1 MSCSLTRIFAENRAV
16 PSGITIHRLIDVI
29 RVIGHNYGSITAFKA
44 YADSSLV
51 NKTVRGQLSASAV
64 SLVDCPH
71 DARKDVADRVMLSEY
86 DLLVIENLFNC
97 HGMCIVDAIVYAL
110 ENRNVDTTVILIT
123 NDRDFAHLV
132 GTLKS
137 RRVQVVVIAKNPVHQ
152 LLATQVTALYDWD
165 RDVVERARTSENTL
179 VDLLDLGKL
188 PYSNSASLD
197 CSINT
202 GNVETLIGSFH
213 FVSI

>member
-71 DARKDVADRVMLSEY
+71 DARKDVADRVMLSEC
-86 DLLVIENLFNC
+86 DLLVIENLFN
-97 HGMCIVDAIVYAL
+97 GMECA
-110 ENRNVDTTVILIT
+110 
-123 NDRDFAHLV
+123 
-132 GTLKS
+132 
-137 RRVQVVVIAKNPVHQ
+137 
-152 LLATQVTALYDWD
+152 
-165 RDVVERARTSENTL
+165 
-179 VDLLDLGKL
+179 
-188 PYSNSASLD
+188 
-197 CSINT
+197 
-202 GNVETLIGSFH
+202 
-213 FVSI
+213 